1 MLPLVNYSV
10 LKLNTQFSLYANI
23 KLKENFEI
31 INTNVCSCRIG
42 TKILVV
48 FFFVKALR
56 QLFRN
61 VFYLV
66 YFLLKIFIRN
76 RHSNSCKYLATRL

>member
-1 MLPLVNYSV
+1 MLQLVNCSV

-31 INTNVCSCRIG
+31 INTKVCSCRIR

-48 FFFVKALR
+48 F
-56 QLFRN
+56 
-61 VFYLV
+61 
-66 YFLLKIFIRN
+66 LL
-76 RHSNSCKYLATRL
+76 

>member
-31 INTNVCSCRIG
+31 INTNVCSWWIR
-42 TKILVV
+42 TKIFVV
-48 FFFVKALR
+48 IFVKALR

-66 YFLLKIFIRN
+66 YFLLKTI
-76 RHSNSCKYLATRL
+76 H